1 MAEIVGI
8 LFWVF
13 APVLIGLFSDSPEVM
28 AFGVRQARVESL
40 FYFSLALAHCIAGIM
55 RGAGKPTVPMFTM
68 LGFWCVLR
76 VTYITAV
83 LSFYPHIEAI
93 FSAYPLTWCSS
104 CVVFVLYY
112 FKADWMHG
120 FDRRVNKH
128 S

>member
-1 MAEIVGI
+1 M
-8 LFWVF
+8 
-13 APVLIGLFSDSPEVM
+13 
-28 AFGVRQARVESL
+28 
-40 FYFSLALAHCIAGIM
+40 LALAHCIAGIM

-83 LSFYPHIEAI
+83 LYFYPHIEVI

-120 FDRRVNKH
+120 FDRRANKRLRNH
-128 S
+128 SE